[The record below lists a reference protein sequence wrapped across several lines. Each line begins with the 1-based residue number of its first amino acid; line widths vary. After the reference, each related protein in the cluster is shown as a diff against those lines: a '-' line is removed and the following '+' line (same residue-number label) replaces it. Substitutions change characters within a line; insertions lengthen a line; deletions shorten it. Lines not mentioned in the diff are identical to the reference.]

1 MNQVARALL
10 FHPLMARVWSDHVG
24 LSLCVTLGSL
34 LTFGYL
40 RATVGHLWTTVGD
53 LRVTIFK
60 KILYC
65 KQTFW
70 QTQVSFTSK

>member
-1 MNQVARALL
+1 MNQVARTLR
-10 FHPLMARVWSDHVG
+10 FHPLMARVWSDHVR
-24 LSLCVTLGSL
+24 LITMCHLRVTL
-34 LTFGYL
+34 GYL